1 VAAPLLVWISQS
13 LTTKLG
19 VSVGVEF
26 ASQLAS
32 FIQGEDENLI
42 VYEQQLKEQAISAL
56 TAAENEILDALYYR
70 ELDPTIKRRIFLLS
84 KRQLPALSNKISFSG
99 TSDGL
104 SEENK
109 NNISYLNVMLLSY
122 TQSILSKIKNIND
135 ALEDNTQNELDY
147 SEITHII
154 REVEQILEIK
164 SLLLNIDNKNILKYL
179 SDNNPE
185 LFVKIRSL
193 AGIISRMEETK
204 KSRITPHKY
213 HEKIQGYLLY
223 ILDDIINDRGP
234 IVSFRELYSDFI
246 KAYPNVEIN
255 QPDLEKAVQELCVK
269 GMIDNFTE
277 VDEGFKIIK
286 IKPLKFSDSY
296 QNVIIFISNN
306 QPFLENGISKE
317 ELAATMNYTITL
329 SEQLLDELASD
340 DIAWKHGLKYYFP
353 GLAESAYKLK
363 TTVVEI
369 NDVR

>member
-1 VAAPLLVWISQS
+1 VAAPFLVWIAQS
-13 LTTKLG
+13 ITTKLG

-56 TAAENEILDALYYR
+56 TSAKNEIMDSLYYR
-70 ELDPTIKRRIFLLS
+70 DLDPTTKRRLYFLS
-84 KRQLPALSNKISFSG
+84 KQQLPGLSKKIEYSG
-99 TSDGL
+99 TSDYL

-135 ALEDNTQNELDY
+135 TIENEAINNVDY

-154 REVEQILEIK
+154 REVEQILEIR
-164 SLLLNIDNKNILKYL
+164 SLLLNIDNRNILKYL

-193 AGIISRMEETK
+193 AGIIHRMDEIK
-204 KSRITPHKY
+204 KGLLPRDY
-213 HEKIQGYLLY
+213 HEKIQGRLLFM
-223 ILDDIINDRGP
+223 LDDVIKNRGP
-234 IVSFRELYSDFI
+234 IISFRELYSDFI
-246 KAYPNVEIN
+246 REYPNIEIN
-255 QPDLEKAVQELCVK
+255 QPDLEKAIQELSVK

-286 IKPLKFSDSY
+286 IKPLRFSESY
-296 QNVIIFISNN
+296 QNVITIVSNN
-306 QPFLENGISKE
+306 QPFLENGVSKE
-317 ELAATMNYTITL
+317 ELAVATSYSITL

-340 DIAWKHGLKYYFP
+340 DIAWKHGVKYYFP
-353 GLAESAYKLK
+353 GLAESAYRLK
-363 TTVVEI
+363 TTPLEV
-369 NDVR
+369 NDVH